1 MKCYS
6 TNDTARLFSVGEAIL
21 KSLPDDNGLFMP
33 MEIPRL
39 PDTFFAN
46 MHGMTLQEI
55 SLEVA
60 RCYFTPEIP
69 EDVLQHIINDAVNF
83 PVPVRPLSENTY
95 VLELFHGPT
104 LAFKDMGAR
113 FMARVMSW
121 LNREQQKKLTVLVAT
136 SGDTGSAVA
145 SGFQDVEGIEVIILY
160 PSGRVS
166 PLQEKQLTTCGGNI
180 TALEVKG
187 TFDDCQRIVKTAFL
201 DKTLNQTYRLTSA
214 NSINIARLIP
224 QAFYYF
230 DACRQLA
237 GKLPPVFIVP
247 SGNFGNLT
255 AGLIAVRMGL
265 PVGGF
270 IAANNRNDA
279 VVRYLNGEEFS
290 AVDTV
295 PTISNAM
302 DVGNPSN
309 FVRMLDLFGHDR
321 ERMKAAVRAYS
332 FSDDETRRAM
342 RECYTNCGY
351 MMDPHGAV
359 GWLGWERGRSH
370 YPDGTPGVILE
381 TAHPVKFTDVVEDTL
396 GLAPEIPGS
405 MQEVMKREKT
415 AHLLPAEYSLFLE
428 FMMGRVKGD

>member
-6 TNDTARLFSVGEAIL
+6 TNDTARLFSVSEAIL

-33 MEIPRL
+33 LEIPRL
-39 PDTFFAN
+39 PDDFFAN
-46 MHGMTLQEI
+46 MPGMTLQEI
-55 SLEVA
+55 SLEIA

-69 EDVLQHIINDAVNF
+69 EDMLQHIIHDAVNF
-83 PVPVRPLSENTY
+83 PVPVRSLGENTY

-121 LNREQQKKLTVLVAT
+121 LNRGEQKRLTVLVAT

-145 SGFQDVEGIEVIILY
+145 SGFRDVEGIEVIILY

-201 DKTLNQTYRLTSA
+201 DRVLNQRYRLTSA

-255 AGLIAVRMGL
+255 AGLIAARMGL
-265 PVGGF
+265 PVSGF
-270 IAANNRNDA
+270 IAANNKNDA
-279 VVRYLNGEEFS
+279 VVRYLNGEEYS
-290 AVDTV
+290 AGDTI

-321 ERMKAAVRAYS
+321 EKMKAAVRAYS

-342 RECYTNCGY
+342 RKCYTSCGY
-351 MMDPHGAV
+351 TMDPHGAV
-359 GWLGWERGRSH
+359 GLLGWERGRNH

-396 GLAPEIPGS
+396 GITPEIPGS
-405 MQEVMKREKT
+405 MQEVMKREKK
-415 AHLLPAEYSLFLE
+415 AHLMPAEFSSFLD
-428 FMMGRVKGD
+428 FMMGRV